1 MADET
6 ATLAAYVA
14 DLQFEDIPHEVLER
28 AKVLTLDFLGSAIRA
43 RRDAESTAS
52 LLKMLEALA
61 LDGKGESTVFGDT
74 KAWTPAVAA
83 LLNGALGHSLD
94 FDDTHADSSLHP
106 SAPVVP
112 AAFAVGELVGASG
125 RDVLTAIVAG
135 YEVCCRLGNALDPT
149 SHYARGFHP
158 TATAGTYGAAAA
170 AAKLFGLSKAQ
181 IVAAFGVS
189 GSQAAGSLQFLV
201 NGGWNKRYQVG
212 AAAMNGVIAA
222 TLARNDFVGS
232 SESVEGKHGLLAGYS
247 DNARPD
253 KAVAGLGKTYE
264 TLKIGV
270 KPYPSCRYT
279 HAAID
284 ALIAMRREHNLT
296 PDQIKRVE
304 IGLHRNGITLTG
316 DAATKRHP
324 TSIVGGQFSMFF
336 TGAVALDQ
344 GRFGWDDYDR
354 LGDASVDALADK
366 FDVVQDDRLEIGRT
380 HPFGARVS
388 ITTDDGV
395 HERLHAD
402 PSGEPSSFPDAQA
415 MQQKFLTLARPVLRD
430 RADQFA
436 DAILTLERF
445 DRVATATHLG
455 TAVELLRHSGA
466 REAGARN
473 ATMTGSREPGM
484 TTYVTDVLTQLR
496 DLAAHFARVLHERPA
511 LLIQREAGNAG
522 RSTHPQ
528 PRVVKNNT
536 RVSHHGYAGN
546 TRHSPRDGF
555 NGFLR
560 ALLGDRAFLP
570 PSPVKFLSPT

>member
-1 MADET
+1 MANET

-14 DLQFEDIPHEVLER
+14 DLKFTDIPPEVLER
-28 AKVLTLDFLGSAIRA
+28 AKVLTLDFLGSTIRA

-61 LDGKGESTVFGDT
+61 LDGKGDSTVFGDGKT
-74 KAWTPAVAA
+74 WTPAVAA

-112 AAFAVGELVGASG
+112 AAFAVGEMVGASG

-170 AAKLFGLSKAQ
+170 AGKLFGLSKDQ
-181 IVAAFGVS
+181 IISAFGVS

-201 NGGWNKRYQVG
+201 NGAWNKRYQVG

-232 SESVEGKHGLLAGYS
+232 TESVEGKHGLLVGYS
-247 DNARPD
+247 DNAHPD
-253 KAVAGLGKTYE
+253 KATAGLGKIYE

-279 HAAID
+279 HAALD

-336 TGAVALDQ
+336 TGALALDQ
-344 GRFGWDDYDR
+344 GSFGWDDYDR
-354 LGDASVDALADK
+354 LGDAAVNALADK

-395 HERLHAD
+395 HERLYAD
-402 PSGEPSSFPDAQA
+402 PSGEPNSFPDAQA
-415 MQQKFLTLARPVLRD
+415 MQQKFLTLARPVLNG
-430 RADQFA
+430 RADQLA
-436 DAILTLERF
+436 DAILSLERF
-445 DRVATATHLG
+445 DRVAKATQLGRQYAPACSDVARDASAAQSGEFVIRGHSAPDCAAPSSGAPRSRRAG
-455 TAVELLRHSGA
+455 TALNSLPPASPCSPVAATTSRTRSNTPSASG
-466 REAGARN
+466 GQF
-473 ATMTGSREPGM
+473 G
-484 TTYVTDVLTQLR
+484 
-496 DLAAHFARVLHERPA
+496 ERPSLTITSRSDGTMITYCPIVPLA
-511 LLIQREAGNAG
+511 KNASRG
-522 RSTHPQ
+522 QPCST
-528 PRVVKNNT
+528 R
-536 RVSHHGYAGN
+536 
-546 TRHSPRDGF
+546 
-555 NGFLR
+555 
-560 ALLGDRAFLP
+560 
-570 PSPVKFLSPT
+570 

>member
-14 DLQFEDIPHEVLER
+14 NLTFADIPPEVRDR
-28 AKVLTLDFLGSAIRA
+28 AKALTLDFLGSAIRA

-52 LLKMLEALA
+52 LLKMLEALK
-61 LDGKGESTVFGDT
+61 LDQAGEATVFGDSKT
-74 KAWTPAVAA
+74 WTPAVAA

-112 AAFAVGELVGASG
+112 AAFAVGEMVGASG

-158 TATAGTYGAAAA
+158 TATAGTFGAAAA
-170 AAKLFGLSKAQ
+170 AGKLFGLSKEQ
-181 IVAAFGVS
+181 LISAFGVS

-201 NGGWNKRYQVG
+201 NGSWNKRYQVG

-222 TLARNDFVGS
+222 TLARDGFIGS
-232 SESVEGKHGLLAGYS
+232 SESVEGKHGLLVGYS
-247 DNARPD
+247 DDAHPG
-253 KAVAGLGKTYE
+253 KAVAGLGKVYE
-264 TLKIGV
+264 TMKIGV

-284 ALIAMRREHNLT
+284 AIIAMRREHNLT

-336 TGAVALDQ
+336 TGAIALDQ
-344 GRFGWDDYDR
+344 GRFGWDDYER
-354 LGDASVDALADK
+354 LGDKAIDDLADR
-366 FDVVQDDRLEIGRT
+366 FDVVQDDRLEVGRT

-395 HERLHAD
+395 HERLFPD
-402 PSGEPSSFPDAQA
+402 PSGEPTSFPDAQA
-415 MQQKFLTLARPVLRD
+415 MQQKFLTLARPVLSN
-430 RADQFA
+430 RAEQLA
-436 DAILTLERF
+436 DAILSLETF
-445 DRVATATHLG
+445 DRVATAAQLG
-455 TAVELLRHSGA
+455 R
-466 REAGARN
+466 
-473 ATMTGSREPGM
+473 
-484 TTYVTDVLTQLR
+484 Q
-496 DLAAHFARVLHERPA
+496 
-511 LLIQREAGNAG
+511 
-522 RSTHPQ
+522 
-528 PRVVKNNT
+528 
-536 RVSHHGYAGN
+536 
-546 TRHSPRDGF
+546 
-555 NGFLR
+555 
-560 ALLGDRAFLP
+560 
-570 PSPVKFLSPT
+570 